1 MTWVIIG
8 LVVLAVVAALAL
20 FRQRDNKLATG
31 SLAGDLT
38 PTEADRARVI
48 KDRSEL
54 EGSSFESAAL
64 EARATELAPPKP
76 TGAAVYIPPDEQAL
90 GESRR
95 QFLNRGII
103 ASFSFGVGVLGI
115 GAIQTLWPS
124 GGGGFG
130 SKIVVGKVDNIVQSI
145 RDAGGFFY
153 VPQGR
158 MWITEYPSNAL
169 VKAESD
175 YSFYSQVNQGLEAG
189 VVALFQTCPH
199 LGCRVPECS
208 TSQWFECPCHGSQY
222 NRVGEKK
229 GGPAPRGMDRFPMEV
244 SSDGVLSVDT
254 GTIIQGPAIGVNTTG
269 QEAEGPNCQ
278 SAEGE
283 HG

>member
-20 FRQRDNKLATG
+20 FRRKDNKLATG

-38 PTEADRARVI
+38 TTEADRARVI
-48 KDRSEL
+48 KDPSQL
-54 EGSSFESAAL
+54 EGEGFESAAL
-64 EARATELAPPKP
+64 EARATELAPAKP
-76 TGAAVYIPPDEQAL
+76 AAAEIYTPPDADAL

-103 ASFSFGVGVLGI
+103 GAASFGVGVLGV
-115 GAIQTLWPS
+115 GVIQTLWPT

-130 SKIVVGKVDNIVQSI
+130 SKIVVGNVESIKQSI
-145 RDAGGFFY
+145 RAGGGFFY

-158 MWITEYPSNAL
+158 MWITEYPSTAL
-169 VKAESD
+169 AKAESS
-175 YSFYSQVNQGLEAG
+175 YTFYPQVSQGLEAG

-254 GTIIQGPAIGVNTTG
+254 GIIIQGPAIGVNTTG

-278 SAEGE
+278 AMGE
-283 HG
+283 Y